1 MTDAKVSVTNILG
14 SVLYTK
20 EFKGSNDTFLI
31 NDCKL
36 PSGMYTVTVDSKE
49 GKVVEKIVVE

>member
-1 MTDAKVSVTNILG
+1 MTNAKVSIMNVLG

-36 PSGMYTVTVDSKE
+36 PSGMYTVTVDAKE
-49 GKVVEKIVVE
+49 GKVVEKVVVQ